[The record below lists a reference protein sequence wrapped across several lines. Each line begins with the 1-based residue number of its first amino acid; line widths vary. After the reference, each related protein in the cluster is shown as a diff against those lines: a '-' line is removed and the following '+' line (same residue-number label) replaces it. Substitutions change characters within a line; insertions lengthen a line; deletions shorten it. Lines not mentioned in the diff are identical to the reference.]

1 MNCFFC
7 SGEGTPAVAI
17 GTCVECGC
25 AVCERHGAVDMI
37 VTSVRTGNMFEER
50 PAQARRL
57 RCAPCRRLLGLQGD
71 LRVPAAAAAG

>member
-7 SGEGTPAVAI
+7 SGEGTPAVAL

-25 AVCERHGAVDMI
+25 AACGRHGAVDLV

-50 PAQARRL
+50 PARARRF
-57 RCAPCRRLLGLQGD
+57 RCTDCRSLVALQGER
-71 LRVPAAAAAG
+71 RVPTAAAAG